1 LETEGATSME
11 KDLLPRRHSG
21 TTEIYLTPEGIILI
35 GWRRSGKILFG
46 LFHGG
51 KLFLQLNIF
60 LLTSLNIAI
69 FSRLTLLIK
78 NKCCDIRAKE
88 A

>member
-35 GWRRSGKILFG
+35 G
-46 LFHGG
+46 
-51 KLFLQLNIF
+51 
-60 LLTSLNIAI
+60 
-69 FSRLTLLIK
+69 
-78 NKCCDIRAKE
+78 
-88 A
+88 